1 MVHRLLLSALLPLSV
16 LACLTPAGR
25 PCATLTYAETRWEN
39 KSWGFHNVDRY
50 ESTGVHVYRADG
62 TRAVHG
68 KQSMWTNYFMPG
80 PKQSGG
86 FIEFPDQTAGFNHN
100 RKIVAVRPVRDRR
113 TIPVASFFAH
123 DCSVPGRPALKKG
136 PRIAGY
142 DTNEITFRGPAN
154 HVSQEYRAPALGC
167 LSLKEVMWEYNSF
180 GLPTRFRQ
188 WEVKSIT
195 LGPPEAKHFE
205 IPANY
210 QILR

>member
-39 KSWGFHNVDRY
+39 KSWGLHNVDRY

-62 TRAVHG
+62 ASAVHEQ
-68 KQSMWTNYFMPG
+68 QSMWTNYFRPRS
-80 PKQSGG
+80 KTSYG
-86 FIEFPDQTAGFNHN
+86 FIEFSDRTAGFSHDQKIVVVRPTHN
-100 RKIVAVRPVRDRR
+100 RRMLPVSSLFG
-113 TIPVASFFAH
+113 P
-123 DCSVPGRPALKKG
+123 DCSAGRAALKKG

-142 DTNEITFRGPAN
+142 DTQEVTFRSPAN
-154 HVSQEYRAPALGC
+154 HVSHVYRAPALGC

-180 GLPTRFRQ
+180 GLPTRFRE

-205 IPANY
+205 IPSNY